1 MTDVEKLLALEEIKQ
16 LKARYFRCMDK
27 KDWKGYLAVFTPDAT
42 LDSSESSSPT
52 DYRGEPL
59 LPGGPA
65 TPPNPAWRHTDIVK
79 FVDELSQMLNPVS
92 TCHHGHMSEIEFT
105 SPTTAKGIWSME
117 DMLRWP
123 EGSPR
128 RHMHGY
134 GHYEETYERLPVG
147 WRIKTLKL
155 TRVRIDFWD

>member
-59 LPGGPA
+59 RKLYAPHVYEQARPHLMQVISEPA
-65 TPPNPAWRHTDIVK
+65 CVLYR
-79 FVDELSQMLNPVS
+79 
-92 TCHHGHMSEIEFT
+92 
-105 SPTTAKGIWSME
+105 
-117 DMLRWP
+117 
-123 EGSPR
+123 
-128 RHMHGY
+128 
-134 GHYEETYERLPVG
+134 VG
-147 WRIKTLKL
+147 VVIGVHADAHAYVGFHFL
-155 TRVRIDFWD
+155 VA